1 MPLDL
6 GSFKLEDTPEER
18 ASRKQQAFES
28 REKLL
33 DQSSKTSDGLHSSI
47 KLYQK
52 VANQIKVSPLIQ
64 TEFLVSLDGL
74 SDEEISSAVHMFLLQ
89 NAPERL
95 GNVTLDD
102 DGNMQWTPNQI

>member
-6 GSFKLEDTPEER
+6 GSLKLEDTPEER

-33 DQSSKTSDGLHSSI
+33 DQSSKDYI
-47 KLYQK
+47 KLYQNIAEK
-52 VANQIKVSPLIQ
+52 IGVSPLLRA
-64 TEFLVSLDGL
+64 EFINSLSEL
-74 SDEEISSAVHMFLLQ
+74 SDEDASSAVHMFLLQ